1 MQRMTGMLIGAVF
14 GMVFVLI
21 NAADPLNAVIGGVLR
36 GLAVLSLIGVVV
48 MWFLAVRR
56 VKTGRTEPIAIP
68 GPAAPMFSRGY
79 WLVVVAE
86 AVLLFGGIAVLRA
99 WGRPEQTNV
108 AWIAFVVGVHFIVL
122 APVWK
127 QWGIAVPGVILTVL
141 GVIGLVLAATSA
153 VAWVPFVSGVLS
165 GVFLL
170 LGCVTFAWRGLAS
183 LTPRDEVTAA
193 A

>member
-1 MQRMTGMLIGAVF
+1 M
-14 GMVFVLI
+14 LI
-21 NAADPLNAVIGGVLR
+21 NANSPLNTVIGVVLR
-36 GLAVLSLIGVVV
+36 GLAVLSLVGVVV

-56 VKTGRTEPIAIP
+56 VKTGRAEPIAVP
-68 GPAAPMFSRGY
+68 GQAAPMFSRGY

-86 AVLLFGGIAVLRA
+86 AVLLFGGIALLRS

-127 QWGIAVPGVILTVL
+127 QSGIAVPGVVLTLL

-165 GVFLL
+165 GVSLL
-170 LGCVTFAWRGLAS
+170 AGCLTFSWRGLAS
-183 LTPRDEVTAA
+183 LTPRDQVAEA
-193 A
+193 